1 MLNINIEQGF
11 TNIEVWY
18 RFPLSINWFS
28 IDRSAQSTDPEA
40 LEGSPSTGR
49 IPYYDVII
57 RYSNFKKQKR

>member
-28 IDRSAQSTDPEA
+28 IDRSAQSTNPED

-49 IPYYDVII
+49 LPYYDVII
-57 RYSNFKKQKR
+57 RYSDFKKQKR